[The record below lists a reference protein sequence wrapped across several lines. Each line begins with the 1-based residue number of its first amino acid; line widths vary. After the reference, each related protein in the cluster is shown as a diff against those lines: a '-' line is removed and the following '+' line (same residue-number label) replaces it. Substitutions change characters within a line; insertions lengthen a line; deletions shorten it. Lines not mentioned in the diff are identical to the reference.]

1 MDRPIPRYLDYL
13 ISVSAESITLLS
25 QRERDAL
32 LLRAIRLQSFGPMRP
47 IIVRGGSPEKG
58 VCTGTDIPPSN
69 NVGANIHRTERVPIL
84 RPPTPNCRGHPCNP
98 A

>member
-13 ISVSAESITLLS
+13 ISVSAASITLPP

-32 LLRAIRLQSFGPMRP
+32 LLLAIRLQSFGPLRP
-47 IIVRGGSPEKG
+47 VIARGESLENG

-69 NVGANIHRTERVPIL
+69 NVGANIHWTERVPIG
-84 RPPTPNCRGHPCNP
+84 RPPTPNCRGHPCSL